1 MPCRALPKSAVGTI
15 WSCFFPTYIQLYPN
29 LCTSTCLYIYLD
41 ISKHLSRYVRPRIY
55 GPKYIYPNTYLDM
68 SSHVYMGPSTYIQ
81 TPIHVYIDMSTEQL
95 LEDRRNGM
103 GLQKAAKK
111 YGMGVARI
119 RKIEAENGMGKELVP
134 AEPFPS
140 IEEIY
145 KRISKEET
153 PISPE
158 DIRKHFQEVQ
168 DSFAIALEEI
178 QKTKEELG
186 EKIEQLWREWKAED
200 MESELEEL
208 DMEDELEELG
218 EKNRHPNRP
227 AVGVYGCGCVGIWL
241 LSIQFPTP
249 TQSRNTLCACVG
261 THRYTKDSYQV

>member
-1 MPCRALPKSAVGTI
+1 
-15 WSCFFPTYIQLYPN
+15 
-29 LCTSTCLYIYLD
+29 
-41 ISKHLSRYVRPRIY
+41 
-55 GPKYIYPNTYLDM
+55 
-68 SSHVYMGPSTYIQ
+68 
-81 TPIHVYIDMSTEQL
+81 MSTEQL

-140 IEEIY
+140 IEE
-145 KRISKEET
+145 T

-186 EKIEQLWREWKAED
+186 EKIDQLWREWKAED
-200 MESELEEL
+200 TGKTNWKS
-208 DMEDELEELG
+208 
-218 EKNRHPNRP
+218 
-227 AVGVYGCGCVGIWL
+227 
-241 LSIQFPTP
+241 
-249 TQSRNTLCACVG
+249 
-261 THRYTKDSYQV
+261 